1 MSTGPSYLGLEPPAA
16 AVRGRAALGSFTSDG
31 TIMVRELAEGKARVW
46 RLPTAPADLRE
57 MELRTWVALGAQ
69 RNEQGEV
76 TAMPWQQWEEFRE
89 KLRLYEVWGP
99 QADMPQLANVADV
112 GGGAKT
118 KLKWRPGFGA
128 ASHNVYFG
136 TGVEGLKFLGQV
148 KDASFADLPT
158 LDTNTTY
165 LWRVDTV
172 KSDGTVIKGILW
184 KGSCTGKLVGWW
196 KFDEASGSIAH
207 DSSGDGFNATVYPG
221 GGAAIWEPNGGFDS
235 KGNAKFTAKQCVLIP
250 NAVWGQI
257 GEKLSITFWVN
268 QDPNHPPRSN
278 WPGPWGCAKTPGLSW
293 PQPNWLQL
301 RAYVPTPAGA
311 IDIGNDKEMVWW
323 AAGDA
328 NNYAGR
334 WNHYVFIKDV
344 NTHTLTLYH
353 NGVKVDERFGQ
364 MGPMPD
370 VNNFFV
376 GGKMHPYADWY
387 GRIDDV
393 RIYSYALSQAEVAAI
408 YRGEGSGPIA
418 KPKWV
423 ITEVSSKEYA
433 PPAPEPE
440 KGDEYYVPLAS
451 ELEREEAEQTL
462 NDWQEA
468 FEVKRRVLGEEDPN
482 MLNGI
487 AWLLA
492 TSPRADLRNGTKAIE
507 YATRA
512 CELTKWKNANI
523 IDTLAAAYAEVGDF
537 DSAVKWQK
545 EAINLL
551 TEKEPSNWQA
561 EFEERLKL
569 YQSGK
574 PYREAP

>member
-1 MSTGPSYLGLEPPAA
+1 
-16 AVRGRAALGSFTSDG
+16 LGSFSSDG
-31 TIMVRELAEGKARVW
+31 TILVRELPEEKTRVW
-46 RLPTAPADLRE
+46 HLPTAPTDLRE
-57 MELRTWVALGAQ
+57 MELRTWVALDAQ
-69 RNEQGEV
+69 RNEKGEEI
-76 TAMPWQQWEEFRE
+76 AISWQQWQKFRE
-89 KLRLYEVWGP
+89 ELRLYEVRGP
-99 QADMPQLANVADV
+99 QADRPRLADGADV
-112 GGGAKT
+112 GGGVQT
-118 KLKWRPGFGA
+118 KLKWRPGLDA
-128 ASHNVYFG
+128 IAHNVYFG
-136 TGVEGLKFLGQV
+136 TDPNNLKLMGMV
-148 KDASFADLPT
+148 KDTSFADLPT

-165 LWRVDTV
+165 WWRVDTV

-207 DSSGDGFNATVYPG
+207 DSSGDGFNATVYLG

-235 KGNAKFTAKQCVLIP
+235 KGNAKFTAKQYVLIP

-328 NNYAGR
+328 NNYAGS
-334 WNHYVFIKDV
+334 WNHYVFIKDA
-344 NTHTLTLYH
+344 NEDTLTLYH
-353 NGVKVDERFGQ
+353 NGAKVAEGFGQ

-376 GGKMHPYADWY
+376 GGKMYPYADWH

-393 RIYSYALSQAEVAAI
+393 RIYSYALPQAEVAAI
-408 YRGEGSGPIA
+408 YRGEGARPIA
-418 KPKWV
+418 RPQWT
-423 ITEVSSKEYA
+423 ITEVGGEEYA
-433 PPAPEPE
+433 TPAPEPE
-440 KGDEYYVPLAS
+440 KGDGYYVPLAS
-451 ELEREEAEQTL
+451 ELERNEAEQTL

-482 MLNGI
+482 LLNRI
-487 AWLLA
+487 AWLQA
-492 TSPRADLRNGTKAIE
+492 TSPVAELLNGTKAIE

-523 IDTLAAAYAEVGDF
+523 IDTLAATYAEAGDF

-551 TEKEPSNWQA
+551 TEKEPAGRQA
-561 EFEERLKL
+561 DFEARLKL
-569 YQSGK
+569 YQSDK
-574 PYREAP
+574 PYREAPQ